1 MADNIYAFSIKN
13 QWLNMS
19 LYFINFMYKTKRNP
33 RNNEVCNF
41 ITVNNRL
48 SDDNR
53 DLGGGQRNTKWLAN
67 GASIKTDF
75 IKLDKTDIIS
85 FFEQKPTG
93 FSLRININELNNPGN
108 YKRKTDNNGESNIT
122 NQERFGDN
130 ASSTVKNNNNI
141 LYFLKGT
148 NSNDVIRY
156 IISANVI

>member
-1 MADNIYAFSIKN
+1 MANIYAFSIKN

-33 RNNEVCNF
+33 SKNEVCNS
-41 ITVNNRL
+41 ITNKNRL

-108 YKRKTDNNGESNIT
+108 YKRKTDNNGRSNIT

-130 ASSTVKNNNNI
+130 ADSPVKNNNNI

-148 NSNDVIRY
+148 NSRDLIRFT
-156 IISANVI
+156 ISANVI

>member
-1 MADNIYAFSIKN
+1 MANIYAFSIKN

-33 RNNEVCNF
+33 RNNEVCNS
-41 ITVNNRL
+41 ITNKNRL

-67 GASIKTDF
+67 GGTIKTDF
-75 IKLDKTDIIS
+75 IKLDKTDIIN

-93 FSLRININELNNPGN
+93 FSLRINELKSSSN
-108 YKRKTDNNGESNIT
+108 YKRKLVTDTDGTSNVT
-122 NQERFGDN
+122 NQERKGDD
-130 ASSTVKNNNNI
+130 ARSTVKNNNNI

-148 NSNDVIRY
+148 NSRDLIRFT
-156 IISANVI
+156 ISANVI